1 MTIIKNI
8 FFKAH
13 YIGMLITPYYG
24 YYFQTL
30 YGYIL

>member
-13 YIGMLITPYYG
+13 YIGMLITLIMDTISKHYMD
-24 YYFQTL
+24 
-30 YGYIL
+30 ISI